1 MSLQFEISTMKEKNR
16 VLGKHSVGHELM
28 SLKKLLNDT
37 SAMHVPCEKGTTHTP
52 GLNYKNNDILLVP

>member
-1 MSLQFEISTMKEKNR
+1 MKEKNR

-28 SLKKLLNDT
+28 SLKELLNDT